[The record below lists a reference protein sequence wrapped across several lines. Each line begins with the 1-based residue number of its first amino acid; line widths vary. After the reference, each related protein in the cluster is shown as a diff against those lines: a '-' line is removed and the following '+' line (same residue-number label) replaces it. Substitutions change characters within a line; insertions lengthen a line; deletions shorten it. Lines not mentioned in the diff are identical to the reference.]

1 VIHRETE
8 AEYQARQAISA
19 SFCWDLLTECPAQA
33 WHNSVFNPE
42 RPPEEPNG
50 DLDFGKLVHLATLE
64 NHLLAE
70 RVMIVDAGDFRKKE
84 ARHLRDE
91 AYVQNKIPLLFSSAR
106 KRNSTRYGYE
116 DLQTIR
122 AALEQSAAAELLFG
136 PGESEVSFTWD
147 FVTPGDLGPAEQG
160 PFGPTRYHTPYKIAC
175 KARADRKVPGA
186 LVDLKTADSA
196 SPAAFSRAMARYG
209 HHLRAA
215 FYVDGWASSLI
226 DEGWNVREYL
236 FVVVG
241 KSEPHLVQTYRLDDH
256 ALEAGRRLYRKAFS
270 EIRRARETGVW
281 SGYGGEGKESIITM
295 PLPTRVDYQLADME
309 ARGEL

>member
-1 VIHRETE
+1 MIHRETE
-8 AEYQARQAISA
+8 AEYHARLAVSA
-19 SFCWDLLTECPAQA
+19 TFCLDLLTECPAQA
-33 WHNSVFNPE
+33 WYNSVFNPE
-42 RPPEEPNG
+42 RPSEEPNG

-84 ARHLRDE
+84 ARDLRDE

-106 KRNSTRYGYE
+106 KRNSTRCGYE

-122 AALEQSAAAELLFG
+122 QTLEQSAAAELLFG

-147 FVTPGDLGPAEQG
+147 FA
-160 PFGPTRYHTPYKIAC
+160 RIAC
-175 KARADRKVPGA
+175 KARADRVVPGK
-186 LVDLKTADSA
+186 LVDLKTAVSA
-196 SPAAFSRAMARYG
+196 SPGAFSKAIADYG

-215 FYVDGWASSLI
+215 WYLDGWAEARDDTRLHDI
-226 DEGWNVREYL
+226 EVMRDYL

-256 ALEAGRRLYRKAFS
+256 ALEAGRRLYRKALS